1 MPFLHKIFMI
11 GVCAD
16 PSEDYLVSKN
26 KASLYI
32 YHGRIAKK
40 SPNEVCLLLLDYISN
55 NSEGASELHLY
66 SDNYWGQNKNHALL
80 GMLLALT
87 GTKKFDK
94 ILQYFPVREHS
105 FLPCDRDFSIIKR
118 ALKKR
123 YRIYN
128 VHNLTEIIA
137 NASRTQKF
145 EVREVVTIEITN
157 FKAWWPRFYKK
168 NAGSLE
174 SRNLEKKT
182 KGALQYQQDSLFF
195 ESESSGTVKAAGFI
209 KGVVEHTFDL
219 YQSGNNIAL
228 LPTTPCYP
236 VRKVPIRQ
244 KKIDGFRQCIKY
256 IEDTY

>member
-1 MPFLHKIFMI
+1 
-11 GVCAD
+11 
-16 PSEDYLVSKN
+16 
-26 KASLYI
+26 
-32 YHGRIAKK
+32 
-40 SPNEVCLLLLDYISN
+40 
-55 NSEGASELHLY
+55 
-66 SDNYWGQNKNHALL
+66 
-80 GMLLALT
+80 MLLALT

-137 NASRTQKF
+137 NGSRTQKF
-145 EVREVVTIEITN
+145 E
-157 FKAWWPRFYKK
+157 
-168 NAGSLE
+168 
-174 SRNLEKKT
+174 
-182 KGALQYQQDSLFF
+182 QDSLFYD
-195 ESESSGTVKAAGFI
+195 SESSGTVKAAGFI

-219 YQSGNNIAL
+219 YQSGNNIVL

-236 VRKVPIRQ
+236 VRKVPIKQ